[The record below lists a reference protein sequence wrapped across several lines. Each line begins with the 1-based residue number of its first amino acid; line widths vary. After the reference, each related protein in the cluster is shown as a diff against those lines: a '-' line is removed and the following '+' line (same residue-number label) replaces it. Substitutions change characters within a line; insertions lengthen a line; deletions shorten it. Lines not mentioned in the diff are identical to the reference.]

1 MDETAKYIDM
11 MKIFELLFA
20 YTHALDHT
28 EPVDFANCFTPDG
41 VLGYGDHAI
50 QGRDKLREHAE
61 VHRVLPTRH
70 LSTSPVYRISD
81 DGMSA
86 TGQSTL
92 VVTIATR
99 RGYKIFFSG
108 HFDDELTK
116 RNGSWLLSRRWA
128 VDAHLLDAPDFSVGL
143 ADPDVAQMLQQV
155 YDSFHRLGQKSER

>member
-1 MDETAKYIDM
+1 MDETAKYVEM

-28 EPVDFANCFTPDG
+28 EPLDFASCFTPDG

-50 QGRDKLREHAE
+50 RGREKLREHAE
-61 VHRVLPTRH
+61 THRAIPTRH
-70 LSTSPVYRISD
+70 VSTSPVYRIAD

-86 TGQSTL
+86 KGQSTI
-92 VVTIATR
+92 VVTVATR
-99 RGYKIFFSG
+99 RGYRIFFSG

-116 RNGSWLLSRRWA
+116 RDGDWLLTRRWA
-128 VDAHLLDAPDFSVGL
+128 VDARLPNEPDFEVGP

-155 YDSFHRLGQKSER
+155 YDSFFRLGDTI

>member
-1 MDETAKYIDM
+1 MDETAKYVEM

-28 EPVDFANCFTPDG
+28 EPLDFASCFTPDG

-50 QGRDKLREHAE
+50 RGREKLREHAE
-61 VHRVLPTRH
+61 THRAIPTRH
-70 LSTSPVYRISD
+70 VSTSPVYRIAD

-86 TGQSTL
+86 KGQSTI
-92 VVTIATR
+92 VVTVATR
-99 RGYKIFFSG
+99 RGYRIFFSG

-116 RNGSWLLSRRWA
+116 RDGDWLLTRRWA
-128 VDAHLLDAPDFSVGL
+128 VDARLPNEPDFVVGP

-155 YDSFHRLGQKSER
+155 YDSFHRLGDTI